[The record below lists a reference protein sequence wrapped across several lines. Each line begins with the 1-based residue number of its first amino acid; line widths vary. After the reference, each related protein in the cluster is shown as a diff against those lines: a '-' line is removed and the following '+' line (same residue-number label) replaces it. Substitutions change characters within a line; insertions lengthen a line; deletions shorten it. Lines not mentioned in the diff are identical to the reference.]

1 MQQLRLQRLLAAFAV
16 VAAAAPCLHAQG
28 QTATLAD
35 GRVLTI
41 KLPLELYA
49 NEGPIWD
56 INVANRSI
64 TAVGSTNIIPA
75 SIDGVPFALAG
86 TGYADAS
93 GHIVGEIG
101 AAQFDRLLDGN
112 AANRD
117 ATALYAGPTRSIF
130 STYENRRVDA
140 AAPATRNPAAQAT
153 AESNYFN
160 FLQAAYPAHA
170 AVLPA
175 DFLSRAGVR
184 GPDASQRVYPPSS
197 GGTLKS
203 AGHIYLDAQG
213 NRYQIPDVEAVIE
226 LAENVRGGPIRSINA
241 GGAGVPASFVIGDLL
256 VIYNQDPRFPAHTL
270 GVVEQEIPRSILL
283 QQGLGRH
290 VDVVGHLVGEHVLF
304 AQEVFTDLF
313 DPNAPII
320 VTTERWQFNNQQR
333 EIRFR
338 GLVDRPQGTT
348 LRVTITDGATTI
360 NPIVPLAIDPE
371 NGTATY
377 DFRSKNQLN
386 VGNVTQVRVR
396 LFQGN
401 NAPLT
406 APVLFDQTFL
416 RSEVLGL

>member
-1 MQQLRLQRLLAAFAV
+1 MQQIRLQRLLAALAV
-16 VAAAAPCLHAQG
+16 SAAAAPCLHAQG

-41 KLPLELYA
+41 KVPLEEYA

-56 INVANRSI
+56 INVANSSI
-64 TAVGSTNIIPA
+64 TAVGSANTIPV
-75 SIDGVPFALAG
+75 SIDGVPFALGG
-86 TGYADAS
+86 TGYPNAN
-93 GHIVGEIG
+93 GEIVGEIG
-101 AAQFDRLLDGN
+101 ALQLDRLLDGN

-117 ATALYAGPTRSIF
+117 ATALYAGPARSIF
-130 STYENRRVDA
+130 STNENRRTDA
-140 AAPATRNPAAQAT
+140 GAPATRNPAAQAT

-160 FLQAAYPAHA
+160 YLLAAYPAHA
-170 AVLPA
+170 QALPA
-175 DFLSRAGVR
+175 DFLARAGVR
-184 GPDASQRVYPPSS
+184 GPDASQRVYPAST

-213 NRYQIPDVEAVIE
+213 NRYQIPDLEAGIE
-226 LAENVRGGPIRSINA
+226 LAENVRTGVVSSVNA
-241 GGAGVPASFVIGDLL
+241 GGPGLPGSFVIGDLL

-270 GVVEQEIPRSILL
+270 GVVGQEIPREVFL
-283 QQGLGRH
+283 QQGVGEL
-290 VDVVGHLVGEHVLF
+290 VQVVGHLVGEHVLF
-304 AQEVFTDLF
+304 AQEIGTDLF

-320 VTTERWQFNNQQR
+320 VTTERWLFNNQGR

-348 LRVTITDGATTI
+348 LRVTITDGVTTI
-360 NPIVPLAIDPE
+360 NPIVPLAIDP
-371 NGTATY
+371 ATGVGSY

-386 VGNVTQVRVR
+386 VTNVTAVRVR

-416 RSEVLGL
+416 RSQVIGL

>member
-1 MQQLRLQRLLAAFAV
+1 MQQLRFQRLLAAFAV
-16 VAAAAPCLHAQG
+16 VAAAAPSLFAQG

-41 KLPLELYA
+41 KLPLEIYA

-56 INVANRSI
+56 VNVVNRSI
-64 TAVGSTNIIPA
+64 TAVGSTNTIPA
-75 SIDGVPFALAG
+75 SIDGVPFTIAG
-86 TGYADAS
+86 TGYVNAL
-93 GHIVGEIG
+93 GQVQEIG
-101 AAQFDRLLDGN
+101 AQQFDRLLDGN

-117 ATALYAGPTRSIF
+117 ASALYAGPARSIF
-130 STYENRRVDA
+130 STYENRRTDA
-140 AAPATRNPAAQAT
+140 AAPATRNPQAQAT

-160 FLQAAYPAHA
+160 YLQAAYPAHA

-175 DFLSRAGVR
+175 DFLARAGVH

-213 NRYQIPDVEAVIE
+213 NRFQIPDVEAVIE
-226 LAENVRGGPIRSINA
+226 LAENVRGGPVRSINA
-241 GGAGVPASFVIGDLL
+241 GGPGVPASFVIGDLL

-270 GVVEQEIPRSILL
+270 GVVEQEIPRSVLL

-320 VTTERWQFNNQQR
+320 VTTERWLFNNQGR

-338 GLVDRPQGTT
+338 GIVDRPQGTT

-386 VGNVTQVRVR
+386 VTNVTAVRVR
-396 LFQGN
+396 LFQGT

-416 RSEVLGL
+416 RSEVIGL